1 MRAETVAEPSGS
13 LRAETASE
21 RSRSLVLVAGWRGRS
36 RPMPAALAEALWRAR
51 VKRCVDITVAG
62 LALLVI
68 LPLLI
73 VIALA
78 VKLDSPGPVLHRVR
92 RVGYRGQPLLM
103 LKFRKM
109 HHQAAGAPLTAAAD
123 PRLTRIG
130 RLLTRARLDELPQ
143 LWDVLC
149 GRMSIVGPR
158 PEDPVFTSL
167 HDEAYAAILT
177 VRPGITG
184 LSQLAFAEEHRILGE
199 HDPIGKYVARILPQK
214 VGLDTL
220 YTESYGLRRDLA
232 VIGWTVVAVLLRK
245 PVAVHRGT
253 GQLSVR
259 RRPAPA
265 AGRQRD
271 TGTAVYE
278 AA

>member
-1 MRAETVAEPSGS
+1 MGSTRADTVA
-13 LRAETASE
+13 E
-21 RSRSLVLVAGWRGRS
+21 RSRSFVVIPGLLGRS
-36 RPMPAALAEALWRAR
+36 GPVSAEAGTPRWRAR
-51 VKRCVDITVAG
+51 VKRCVDVTLAG
-62 LALLVI
+62 LALLAT

-73 VIALA
+73 AIALA
-78 VKLDSPGPVLHRVR
+78 VKLDSPGPVLHRVS

-143 LWDVLC
+143 LWDVVC

-158 PEDPVFTSL
+158 PEDPVFASL
-167 HDEAYAAILT
+167 HDEAYAAILS

-199 HDPIGKYVARILPQK
+199 QDPIGKYVDRILPQK

-253 GQLSVR
+253 GRLSVR

-265 AGRQRD
+265 ARRQRD
-271 TGTAVYE
+271 AGTAMYE